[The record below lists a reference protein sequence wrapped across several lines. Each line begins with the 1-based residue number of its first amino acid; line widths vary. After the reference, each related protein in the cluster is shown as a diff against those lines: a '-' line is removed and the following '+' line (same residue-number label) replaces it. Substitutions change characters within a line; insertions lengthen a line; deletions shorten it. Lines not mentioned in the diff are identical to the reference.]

1 MKKIIV
7 ALWAILT
14 PLITQAALT
23 GADACKAGNLA
34 VIRSDVEA
42 VWSIYPQSYSGCY
55 AVSDDGC
62 TLYFASPKEGEITII
77 AASVNDGKPVIDTH
91 TLYYGVDVPAPE
103 PGPAPKPTPKPETL
117 ESQVQ
122 DAADCLDNGDLTAL
136 AESFETVVDSIN
148 RGTVTTPA
156 GARETFRAIWSA
168 AGSAV
173 STETLNRCEPI
184 ITKISGL
191 VDNTSLETLK
201 KDYTRVAKAL
211 RECIKPEVKE
221 PEKVPEPA
229 PPPKTNTG
237 GCPNGQCP
245 NYQSGWRLFR

>member
-1 MKKIIV
+1 MKKIII

-14 PLITQAALT
+14 PLLTQAALT

-42 VWSIYPQSYSGCY
+42 VWSVYPQSYSGSY
-55 AVSDDGC
+55 AVSDDGR

-77 AASVNDGKPVIDTH
+77 AASVNDGKAVIDTH
-91 TLYYGVDVPAPE
+91 TLYYGIDAPE
-103 PGPAPKPTPKPETL
+103 PGPTPEPKPMPKPETL
-117 ESQVQ
+117 ESQVM

-136 AESFETVVDSIN
+136 AESFESVVDSIN

-156 GARETFRAIWSA
+156 GARETFRAVWTA
-168 AGSAV
+168 AGAAV

-184 ITKISGL
+184 LTKISGL

-201 KDYTRVAKAL
+201 NDYTRVAKSL
-211 RECIKPEVKE
+211 RECIKPVVKKPKKE
-221 PEKVPEPA
+221 PEPA
-229 PPPKTNTG
+229 PTTTNGG
-237 GCPNGQCP
+237 GCANGQCP
-245 NYQSGWRLFR
+245 NYQPGWRVFR